1 MTDKPKANSNRP
13 EKISAIREV
22 TALVEKSDYCFVLNY
37 GGLTVS
43 AFSSLRQALRKASSS
58 VKVVKNA
65 YLSRAAAEK
74 GWTGLDA
81 VLTGP
86 TAMVTGDGDAAEVA
100 KVIVEFLKKNEKA
113 SVKGAQLESSM
124 LDAEQVKA
132 LSELPS
138 KDAMRGSLLG
148 TMLAPAT
155 SMVRVLAAP
164 LTSVLY
170 VLKAK
175 EEKDGSAA

>member
-1 MTDKPKANSNRP
+1 MSVKANSKRP
-13 EKISAIREV
+13 EKVAAISEIV
-22 TALVEKSDYCFVLNY
+22 SIVEKADYCFVLNY

-43 AFSSLRQALRKASSS
+43 AFMALRKELRKANSK

-65 YLSRAAAEK
+65 YLSRAAASK
-74 GWTGLDA
+74 GWDSMDKI
-81 VLTGP
+81 LTGP
-86 TAMVTGDGDAAEVA
+86 TAMITGSGDPAEVA
-100 KVIVEFLKKNEKA
+100 KILVEFLKKNNVA
-113 SVKGAQLESSM
+113 AVKGAQLEST
-124 LDAEQVKA
+124 A
-132 LSELPS
+132 LSAADVKMLSDLPS

-155 SMVRVLAAP
+155 SLVRVLAAP

-175 EEKDGSAA
+175 EGKNESAA